1 MFKQKGTNAMAT
13 LVMRKEKKPIL
24 VTEGKLL
31 PNIIRYVIPIIFT
44 NILQLLYNSADMFVI
59 GNFCEDP
66 NALGSVGCT
75 SSLINMI
82 LGLFIGMGA
91 GVCVTLS
98 HSLGSGNEVQAS
110 KTVHTAVLLAI
121 ILGAV
126 VSIIGFVC
134 APIFLSWM
142 GTRDE
147 FMSGASLYV
156 KIYFLGSIPN
166 IMYNFCGGMLR
177 SRGDTLRPLIYSS
190 VGGVVNVIL
199 NLLFVIVFRMEVEGV
214 AIATIASQTIS
225 AVLSLIHLSKLT
237 DCCKFEVKK
246 LRISKSISAK
256 LIKIGIPAGIQGSL
270 FSFSNVI
277 LQSAYNGLG
286 SVFVNANT
294 AAMNVDNYIYNTLN
308 AFYHSALTFASQNF
322 GARKFK
328 RLKKVFWL
336 NCICVTVVGLVL
348 GIGAYIF
355 AEPLVS
361 IFLNENSTELDIPA
375 IIGAAKQRLLF
386 MGIPYFLCGL
396 METGS
401 AMLRSIGY
409 SSWSTI
415 ISFFGSCLTRVI
427 WVLFVFPKFN
437 TIEMLYIIY
446 PASWIFTFAVS
457 VFAYAYCYNKK
468 IKQMNNFHHHQ
479 FD

>member
-1 MFKQKGTNAMAT
+1 MTAS
-13 LVMRKEKKPIL
+13 VIRKKKRPIL

-31 PNIIRYVIPIIFT
+31 PNIIRYVIPIILT
-44 NILQLLYNSADMFVI
+44 NILQLLYNSADMFVV

-75 SSLINMI
+75 SSLINLI

-98 HSLGSGNEVQAS
+98 HSLGSGDGETSS
-110 KTVHTAVLLAI
+110 KTVHTAVLLAV
-121 ILGAV
+121 ILGAA
-126 VSIIGFVC
+126 VSIIGFLC
-134 APIFLSWM
+134 APVFLGWM
-142 GTRDE
+142 GTREE
-147 FMSGASLYV
+147 FMAGATLYV

-190 VGGVVNVIL
+190 VGGIVNVIL
-199 NLLFVIVFRMEVEGV
+199 NLVFVIYLGMGVEGV
-214 AIATIASQTIS
+214 AIATIVSQTIS
-225 AVLSLIHLSKLT
+225 AVLSLIHLSKLK
-237 DCCKFEVKK
+237 DCCKLSLSK
-246 LRISKSISAK
+246 LRISKSVSAK
-256 LIKIGIPAGIQGSL
+256 LVKIGLPAGIQGSL

-286 SVFVNANT
+286 PVFVNANT
-294 AAMNVDNYIYNTLN
+294 AAMNIDNYIYNVLN
-308 AFYHSALTFASQNF
+308 AFYHSTLTFASQNF
-322 GARKFK
+322 GARKPK
-328 RLKKVFWL
+328 RLKKVFAV
-336 NCICVTVVGLVL
+336 NCLCVTVVGLLL
-348 GIGAYIF
+348 GIGVYVF
-355 AEPLVS
+355 SEPLVS
-361 IFLNENSTELDIPA
+361 IFLNENSPNLDIPA
-375 IIGAAKQRLLF
+375 IMEAAKQRLLF
-386 MGIPYFLCGL
+386 MGVPYFLCGL

-427 WVLFVFPKFN
+427 WVLFIFPQFN
-437 TIEMLYIIY
+437 TVEMLYIIY
-446 PASWIFTFAVS
+446 PASWIFTFSVS
-457 VFAYAYCYNKK
+457 VAAYVYCYNKR
-468 IKQMNNFHHHQ
+468 IKQVQKFHPHQ